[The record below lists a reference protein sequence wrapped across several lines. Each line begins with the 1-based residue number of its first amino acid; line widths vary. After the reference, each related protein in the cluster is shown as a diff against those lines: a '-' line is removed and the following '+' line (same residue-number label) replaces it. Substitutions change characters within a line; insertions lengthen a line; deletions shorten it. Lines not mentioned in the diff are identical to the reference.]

1 MQRAILIL
9 AITAT
14 LGFLTAAQVQE
25 NAPIKIEAA
34 TAPIYPQ
41 LAILSATGGD
51 VVVQVKINADG
62 QVTSAKVVEGHK
74 LLQEASLNAARRW
87 QFSSGGVG
95 REVRLTFSFQVMPKN
110 TPQIE
115 LTPIFKPPYRVEVRR
130 IIPEIPSN
138 SAHASRSER

>member
-14 LGFLTAAQVQE
+14 LGLLTAAQVQE
-25 NAPIKIEAA
+25 STPMKVEAA

-51 VVVQVKINADG
+51 VVVQVKINAEGD
-62 QVTSAKVVEGHK
+62 VTSAKVVDGHK
-74 LLQEASLNAARRW
+74 LLREASLNAARQWR
-87 QFSSGGVG
+87 FSSGEAG
-95 REVRLTFSFQVMPKN
+95 REAQLTFSFRVMPKN
-110 TPQIE
+110 TSQIE

-130 IIPEIPSN
+130 VIPEIPSN
-138 SAHASRSER
+138 PGQGE